1 MANPQR
7 AGLSECSNAV
17 LAWNHRFGF
26 GFPGFGFPG
35 LALAVS
41 EAAVA
46 AASDKN

>member
-7 AGLSECSNAV
+7 AGLSECSDAV

-26 GFPGFGFPG
+26 GFPG

-41 EAAVA
+41 VAAVA